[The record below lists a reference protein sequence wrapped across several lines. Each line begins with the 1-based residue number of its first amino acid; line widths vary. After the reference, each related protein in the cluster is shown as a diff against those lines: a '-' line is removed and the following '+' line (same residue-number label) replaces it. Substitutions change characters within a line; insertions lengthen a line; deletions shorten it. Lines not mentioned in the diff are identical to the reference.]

1 MNKTYH
7 SIFRMNLIYHV
18 QNKKY
23 RGRDNK
29 RRMKLPAAQVIMAV
43 FEGHGHR
50 FGGRCDTLLERDGNV
65 AHRSAEVDFHTGVNA
80 CLSIFFPD
88 DHHVDAERAKAEA
101 WGNSFEAMQDQLAQ

>member
-23 RGRDNK
+23 RGGDNLQ
-29 RRMKLPAAQVIMAV
+29 RMMLPTTQVIMAV

-50 FGGRCDTLLERDGNV
+50 FGGRCDTLLQRDSNV
-65 AHRSAEVDFHTGVNA
+65 AHRSAKVDFQTRVNA
-80 CLSIFFPD
+80 CLSIFCPD

-101 WGNSFEAMQDQLAQ
+101 WGNSFKAMQDQLAQ